1 MGMNRILA
9 KLSLCLLLLASS
21 AAASDYKLDVFG
33 NANED
38 ETINMQDVTYTEL
51 IILEYRDETDLAD
64 AKHDGKINMQ
74 DVTQIELV
82 ILGKEKELTLID
94 SADRIVT
101 VKKPVERI
109 VEISFTSVEVMR
121 SLKLEMNKLVGVSK
135 STKDKMTFFP
145 EFSECPDVGESSSP
159 NYEVILELQPDIVVL
174 YALGHSAQMEEIR
187 STLSA
192 ADPTIGVVG
201 FSFNKPSIFI
211 EEVQKLGYVLGKR
224 NEADEFI
231 EFYNDWI
238 NAVKERTEEIPE
250 SEKPKIYFELAY
262 GPYRTCG
269 TGYFGERV
277 EMAGGNNIF
286 RDLSGSCTV
295 DPEEVIERNPEI
307 IVVDTWAG
315 SYDEDDIS
323 VLIDA
328 RDEFVS
334 RPEMSGV
341 DAVKNGRV
349 YVVTHKD
356 FYYGPS
362 HFIAIAYMAK
372 WFHAELL
379 EDLGNPQVFHQE
391 YLTRFQGLEYD
402 LNEHGAFA
410 YPPHEE
416 S

>member
-1 MGMNRILA
+1 MGINTILVGITI
-9 KLSLCLLLLASS
+9 SLLLALP
-21 AAASDYKLDVFG
+21 AAASDYTLEIFG

-38 ETINMQDVTYTEL
+38 DTINMQDVTYTEL
-51 IILEYRDETDLAD
+51 IILEYRDQTELSD
-64 AKHDGKINMQ
+64 AKYDSKINMQ
-74 DVTQIELV
+74 DVTQIELI
-82 ILGKEKELTLID
+82 ILGKEKELTMID

-101 VKKPVERI
+101 VKKPIEGI

-121 SLKLEMNKLVGVSK
+121 ALKLEMDKLVGVSK
-135 STKDKMTFFP
+135 YTKDKTTFFP
-145 EFSECPDVGESSSP
+145 ELGECPDVGESSSP
-159 NYEVILELQPDIVVL
+159 NYEVILELQPDIIFL
-174 YALGHSAQMEEIR
+174 YALGHSTQMEEIR
-187 STLSA
+187 SKIGA
-192 ADPTIGVVG
+192 ADPTIVLVG
-201 FSFNKPSIFI
+201 FSFNEPSSFI

-231 EFYNDWI
+231 DFYNDWI
-238 NAVKERTEEIPE
+238 NAVKERTGEIPE
-250 SEKPKIYFELAY
+250 SEKPKVYFELAY
-262 GPYRTCG
+262 APYKTCG
-269 TGYFGERV
+269 EGYFGERV

-286 RDLSGSCTV
+286 SDLSGSCTV

-307 IVVDTWAG
+307 IVIGTWAG

-323 VLIDA
+323 VLVDV
-328 RDEFVS
+328 RDEFMD

-372 WFHAELL
+372 WFHTELL
-379 EDLGNPQVFHQE
+379 EDLGDPQVFHQE
-391 YLTRFQGLEYD
+391 YLTRFQGVEYD

-410 YPPHEE
+410 YPPLEE